1 MKKAGFVTI
10 AGQPNVGKSTLLN
23 GMLKEKLAI
32 VTPKPETT
40 RDNIRGILTEGS
52 SQIIFVD
59 TPGIHK
65 PHDLLGKIMLSRAQ
79 SSLMDSDIVVFVTEK
94 RIAFNDG
101 DLNIIKR
108 LPEPGTGKTVILVIN
123 KSDMIKD
130 KRSLLPILKK
140 STELYPFDDII
151 PVSALNKKDV
161 EKLLSII
168 RSHLPES
175 PFLYPEDEFT
185 DKDDYFLVSEIIR
198 EKIMTLSHEE
208 VPHSVAVVV
217 DEMSEKEGLLHVQ
230 VTVFV
235 ERLSQKSILIGKNG
249 SMMKRIGELS
259 RPDIEH
265 LLSRKIYLDL
275 WVRVYEKWKKDPG
288 ALQEMGYTD

>member
-130 KRSLLPILKK
+130 KRSLLPLLKK
-140 STELYPFDDII
+140 STELYPFDEII

-168 RSHLPES
+168 RS
-175 PFLYPEDEFT
+175 
-185 DKDDYFLVSEIIR
+185 
-198 EKIMTLSHEE
+198 
-208 VPHSVAVVV
+208 
-217 DEMSEKEGLLHVQ
+217 
-230 VTVFV
+230 
-235 ERLSQKSILIGKNG
+235 
-249 SMMKRIGELS
+249 
-259 RPDIEH
+259 
-265 LLSRKIYLDL
+265 
-275 WVRVYEKWKKDPG
+275 
-288 ALQEMGYTD
+288 